1 MHIPKSKMTSKDLS
15 AAMRYV
21 RESANSVAISAANRE
36 KEEARKRA
44 RLYQDVKVK
53 QILLDSITGEIGKIS
68 NKIKSEPMDMYEVV
82 DELCKDGVMEKI
94 SFDVARKIDELDS
107 NSENEIKINPNK
119 NNLIKTI
126 ERDYKLYMIEFLVRA
141 EVERMKTKKMST
153 QEIIR
158 ILNLDKNGNFEER
171 GKLIRQRVRAVV
183 RPLYDLPEKEQ
194 RIDKLREETR
204 AIMKNIACDLELK
217 LKSEQYK
224 RSTKQKNDSFPDT
237 DNR

>member
-68 NKIKSEPMDMYEVV
+68 KKIKSEPMDMYDVV
-82 DELCKDGVMEKI
+82 EELCKDGVMERV
-94 SFDVARKIDELDS
+94 SFDVARKVEEFDGNPD
-107 NSENEIKINPNK
+107 NENKINPSK
-119 NNLIKTI
+119 MNLIKTI
-126 ERDYKLYMIEFLVRA
+126 ERDYMLYMIEFLVRA
-141 EVERMKTKKMST
+141 EIERMKTKKMST
-153 QEIIR
+153 QEMMR
-158 ILNLDKNGNFEER
+158 VLNLDKRCNYEER
-171 GKLIRQRVRAVV
+171 GKALRQRVRAVI
-183 RPLYDLPEKEQ
+183 RPLYGLPEKEQ

-204 AIMKNIACDLELK
+204 TVMKNMAYDLELK
-217 LKSEQYK
+217 DKHEQIRK
-224 RSTKQKNDSFPDT
+224 NSKQTAPSAPDT

>member
-1 MHIPKSKMTSKDLS
+1 MHIPKSRITSKDVN

-21 RESANSVAISAANRE
+21 RESANSVAISAAKRE

-53 QILLDSITGEIGKIS
+53 QILLDFITHEIGKNS
-68 NKIKSEPMDMYEVV
+68 KKINTQPMDMYEVV

-126 ERDYKLYMIEFLVRA
+126 ERDYMLYMIEFLVRA
-141 EVERMKTKKMST
+141 EVERMKNKGMST
-153 QEIIR
+153 QDIISV
-158 ILNLDKNGNFEER
+158 LNLDKTGNFKAK
-171 GKLIRQRVRAVV
+171 GKALRQRVRSVV
-183 RPLYDLPEKEQ
+183 IPLYGLPEKEQ
-194 RIDKLREETR
+194 RTDKLREETR
-204 AIMKNIACDLELK
+204 AIMKNIAYDLQAK
-217 LKSEQYK
+217 YKNEQVQ
-224 RSTKQKNDSFPDT
+224 RSIKQKVDSVPDT

>member
-68 NKIKSEPMDMYEVV
+68 NKIKSEPMDMYDVV
-82 DELCKDGVMEKI
+82 EELCKDGVMERV
-94 SFDVARKIDELDS
+94 SFDVARKVEEFDGNPD
-107 NSENEIKINPNK
+107 NENKINPSK
-119 NNLIKTI
+119 MNLIKTI
-126 ERDYKLYMIEFLVRA
+126 ERDYMLYMIEFLVRA
-141 EVERMKTKKMST
+141 EIERMKTKKMST
-153 QEIIR
+153 QEMMR
-158 ILNLDKNGNFEER
+158 VLNLDKRCNYEER
-171 GKLIRQRVRAVV
+171 GKALRQRVRAVI
-183 RPLYDLPEKEQ
+183 RPLYGLPEKEQ

-204 AIMKNIACDLELK
+204 TVMKNMAYDLELK
-217 LKSEQYK
+217 DKHEQIRK
-224 RSTKQKNDSFPDT
+224 NSKQTASSAPDT